1 MTIKVDFQLS
11 NQFNCLEQL
20 IFKFVINGFVEI
32 KQMVDILFLF
42 SDAVIA
48 NGIRHLVNQQI
59 LLAKKETG
67 ELTVSPPLHAIITQC
82 HDKSFELKVPDEL
95 ASFLDNANGI
105 LLDDRNG
112 LDLKKAI
119 LSEMIPDVS
128 LGLYINSIDFILYSK
143 KGICNE

>member
-82 HDKSFELKVPDEL
+82 HDKIF
-95 ASFLDNANGI
+95 
-105 LLDDRNG
+105 
-112 LDLKKAI
+112 
-119 LSEMIPDVS
+119 
-128 LGLYINSIDFILYSK
+128 
-143 KGICNE
+143 